1 MSSEATTPPWANKN
15 SYVRDVLRPIEQ
27 HGDYIN
33 RATFWFHISKLCH
46 KPKNVLLFNY
56 SHLLRIFPW
65 YIHKFFWVKL
75 YQKFGNSSKKTTP
88 ARRPLPNPS
97 RRADTI
103 GKFGHERPWDAM
115 ADIFLNTM
123 IFKYNIHAIT
133 MEYHFLIHFYFKNVL
148 ESSYLFT
155 LHKNYSKNCSE

>member
-1 MSSEATTPPWANKN
+1 M
-15 SYVRDVLRPIEQ
+15 
-27 HGDYIN
+27 
-33 RATFWFHISKLCH
+33 
-46 KPKNVLLFNY
+46 
-56 SHLLRIFPW
+56 
-65 YIHKFFWVKL
+65 
-75 YQKFGNSSKKTTP
+75 TP
-88 ARRPLPNPS
+88 AQRPLPNPS

-115 ADIFLNTM
+115 ANIFLNTM

-155 LHKNYSKNCSE
+155 LHKTIQKTALNKCFTIVSQI